1 VTPAVSVRVESL
13 TRTFGDFVAV
23 DGISFEIH
31 SGEIWGFLGP
41 NGAGKSTTIRMLC
54 GVVAPTSGRA
64 EVLGYDVAR
73 DPESVKLRI
82 GYLSQGSS
90 LWADL
95 TVEEHL
101 RFYAGL
107 FGLYGAAQRAAV
119 EEWMGRIGLTERRAQ
134 LAGSLPGGFRKRLG
148 LACALLHRPQMLFL
162 DEPTSGVDP
171 VSRREFW
178 DLIVGL
184 ADEGTT
190 IMVTTHYLDEAEH
203 CNQLAF
209 IYGGRIIARGSPEA
223 VKHEPNAGVTVE
235 IVSKENVAL
244 LDAVDEL
251 AYVRSASLYG
261 SSLHVTVARGED
273 IAPLQRFLDGR
284 SSNLPRLAPITPS
297 LEDVFAGLVKAA
309 SAPGAHL
316 G

>member
-1 VTPAVSVRVESL
+1 VTAATTVRVERL
-13 TRTFGDFVAV
+13 TRRFGDFIAV

-54 GVVAPTSGRA
+54 GVVEPTSGRA
-64 EVLGYDVAR
+64 EVLGFDVAR
-73 DPESVKLRI
+73 DPESVKSRI

-90 LWADL
+90 LWGDL

-101 RFYAGL
+101 RLYAGL
-107 FGLYGAAQRAAV
+107 FGLYGTAQRAAV
-119 EEWMGRIGLTERRAQ
+119 EEWMGRIGLTERRGQ
-134 LAGSLPGGFRKRLG
+134 LAGALPGGFRKRLG

-171 VSRREFW
+171 VSRRDFW

-235 IVSKENVAL
+235 IVSHENVAL
-244 LDAVDEL
+244 LDALDEL
-251 AYVRSASLYG
+251 SCVRSASLYG
-261 SSLHVTVARGED
+261 SSLHVTVERTGD
-273 IAPLQRFLDGR
+273 LVQLQRFLDARGVHVPA
-284 SSNLPRLAPITPS
+284 LQPIVPS

-309 SAPGAHL
+309 SASGAAA

>member
-1 VTPAVSVRVESL
+1 
-13 TRTFGDFVAV
+13 
-23 DGISFEIH
+23 
-31 SGEIWGFLGP
+31 
-41 NGAGKSTTIRMLC
+41 MLC
-54 GVVAPTSGRA
+54 GVVAPSSGRA

-90 LWADL
+90 LWNDL

-107 FGLYGAAQRAAV
+107 FGLYGTAQRASV
-119 EEWMGRIGLTERRAQ
+119 EEWMGRIGLTDRRDQ
-134 LAGSLPGGFRKRLG
+134 LAGALPGGFRKRLG

-190 IMVTTHYLDEAEH
+190 VMVTTHYLDEAEH

-235 IVSKENVAL
+235 IVSSENVAL
-244 LDAVDEL
+244 LDAMDGV
-251 AYVRSASLYG
+251 AFVRSASLYG
-261 SSLHVTVARGED
+261 SALHVTVGTGGDLVQLHRFLEARGLRVP
-273 IAPLQRFLDGR
+273 PLQ
-284 SSNLPRLAPITPS
+284 PIVPS
-297 LEDVFAGLVKAA
+297 LEDVFAGLVEAA
-309 SAPGAHL
+309 SAASGPER
-316 G
+316 